1 MTSGSQGTPKLR
13 GSTPSIPRQRHVM
26 NPTQLCGNPNGLLF
40 PAKTEKNFRH
50 DGADQGHAVVVQQ
63 FVERLFFLRMRAVE
77 KRYPDACIDQNKVS
91 HRNHWLSFQ
100 RPRGRAS
107 CRSSRHGPKAP

>member
-1 MTSGSQGTPKLR
+1 
-13 GSTPSIPRQRHVM
+13 
-26 NPTQLCGNPNGLLF
+26 
-40 PAKTEKNFRH
+40 
-50 DGADQGHAVVVQQ
+50 
-63 FVERLFFLRMRAVE
+63 MRAVE